1 VLGVVLALAVVAIG
15 ASLVG
20 LIWVGIP
27 LGVVAIVLFLVFV
40 LGLGRRPARDRA
52 QRP

>member
-1 VLGVVLALAVVAIG
+1 MLGLVLALVVVAIG

-20 LIWVGIP
+20 QIWVGIP
-27 LGVVAIVLFLVFV
+27 VGVVAIVLFLVFV
-40 LGLGRRPARDRA
+40 LRLGRRPGRPRA